1 MSTIEDFGWP
11 FLNGQYVN
19 SAWLKI
25 LQFNGF
31 NYGTLLFS
39 FSLSRRDEPCR
50 VLQCCNCMVLYIALL
65 FSPQKRMNQ
74 SEFREVSTELMTVM
88 SQSENM
94 EDLTHFTLSAQIVEN
109 LAKNIQDKREV
120 SSHTDFRKHRKLSS
134 ITIICVFTPKFHV
147 NCITYYMYIDIHNI
161 HWIIILYIS
170 CLGL

>member
-1 MSTIEDFGWP
+1 
-11 FLNGQYVN
+11 
-19 SAWLKI
+19 
-25 LQFNGF
+25 
-31 NYGTLLFS
+31 
-39 FSLSRRDEPCR
+39 
-50 VLQCCNCMVLYIALL
+50 MVLYIALL